1 MMRRPHCADMN
12 PAPQFTLARTLLMLL
27 TCALFAVCANA
38 AQAQSPMKA
47 QDGVMIVPIG
57 RAQVM
62 ELPRNAADVV
72 VSDPSIVDTVLRTAR
87 QPVLF
92 GLKIG
97 QANVLFFDQNG
108 AKMRELQVRVEYDTA
123 MLDRLIAEQFPAAK
137 IQTESVLGEVIL
149 TGEVAV
155 SAQAAAIDDLA
166 KRFVAASR
174 KAQDKESSG
183 QSAETEAG
191 GGGGG
196 VVNRIAVLNEEQILL
211 KVRIAE
217 VNRSV
222 LKRLGIDWNAGLQ
235 ASTLSTTIG
244 FTGRTLEGFLQGYS
258 IAQLTDLDGAVIDA
272 DGDGVQD
279 IIFQQ
284 NRPIQVG
291 PQTLDSFLKALE
303 QHQMLRTLAEPSLT
317 AISGERASF
326 LAGGEFPVP
335 VSRDEDSISVEFKRF
350 GVGLEFTPVVVGDG
364 RISLQVSTEVSDLT
378 DRGSVNLNGLVIPAL
393 SVRRA
398 NTTLEMSSG
407 GTMMMAGLIQQ
418 DTRRLSNGL
427 PGLRQ
432 VPLLGQLFRS
442 EEFLS
447 EETELVILVSPYS
460 VRQGETADF
469 RLPTDGFAPASDLDM
484 YLFGRLH
491 QVYGDRDPAED
502 PEAAATTAK
511 ALRAPIGFIME

>member
-1 MMRRPHCADMN
+1 MMRLLYPVQMVT
-12 PAPQFTLARTLLMLL
+12 APRLYVMRWLL
-27 TCALFAVCANA
+27 TLSVCVLLTLTALS
-38 AQAQSPMKA
+38 AQAEHSA
-47 QDGVMIVPIG
+47 QGDVTIVPIG
-57 RAQVM
+57 RAQVLQ
-62 ELPRNAADVV
+62 LPQDAADVV
-72 VSDPSIVDTVLRTAR
+72 VSDPAIVDTVLRTAR

-97 QANVLFFDQNG
+97 QANVLFFDQYG
-108 AKMRELQVRVEYDTA
+108 AKMREVQVRVEYDTR
-123 MLDRLIAEQFPAAK
+123 MLDRLITEQFPEAR
-137 IQTESVLGEVIL
+137 ITTESVLGEVIL
-149 TGEVAV
+149 TGEVSV
-155 SAQAAAIDDLA
+155 SAEAAAISDLA
-166 KRFVAASR
+166 QRFVAASR
-174 KAQDKESSG
+174 KAQDKQTGESS
-183 QSAETEAG
+183 EEAS
-191 GGGGG
+191 GGG
-196 VVNRIAVLNEEQILL
+196 VVNRIAINNEEQILL

-222 LKRLGIDWNAGLQ
+222 LKRLGVDWNAGLQ
-235 ASTLSTTIG
+235 ASTLTTSLG
-244 FTGRTLEGFLQGYS
+244 FTGRTLAGFLQNYS
-258 IAQLTDLDGAVIDA
+258 IAQLTDLDGAIIDA

-291 PQTLDSFLKALE
+291 PQSLDSFLKALE

-317 AISGERASF
+317 ALSGERASF

-335 VSRDEDSISVEFKRF
+335 VSRDENSISVEFKRF

-378 DRGSVNLNGLVIPAL
+378 DEGAVSSNGLVIPAL

-418 DTRRLSNGL
+418 NTRRLSSGL

-442 EEFLS
+442 EEFQS
-447 EETELVILVSPYS
+447 EETELVILVSPYT
-460 VRQGETADF
+460 VRQGEMSDF
-469 RLPTDGFAPASDLDM
+469 RLPTDGFAPASDVDM
-484 YLFGRLH
+484 YLFGQLH
-491 QVYGDRDPAED
+491 RVYGGRDPDSD
-502 PEAAATTAK
+502 PEAAETTAE
-511 ALRAPIGFIME
+511 ALRAPVGFIME